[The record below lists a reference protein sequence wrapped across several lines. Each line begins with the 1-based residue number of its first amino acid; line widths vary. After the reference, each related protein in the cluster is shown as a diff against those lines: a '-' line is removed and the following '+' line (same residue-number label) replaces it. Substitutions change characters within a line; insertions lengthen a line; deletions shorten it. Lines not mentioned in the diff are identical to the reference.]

1 MILWTPNTI
10 GGAATAPT
18 AIQGSATAVLL
29 SCAAMPGKC
38 LYLDLRGTAP
48 DPGEGWQFVRLADVG
63 PGAGGRW
70 DEVVVHAGSLAELR
84 RALPWIPF
92 LGRARQV
99 TVEVTATDRPDGLRA
114 PAAVGRRVPVETRLT
129 RDGDGVRVVVV
140 LPKPTEVGMTVRAVL
155 STGLRG
161 SHRTAGLR
169 VGIAAPAAL
178 SWGAGDAAVSAAL
191 DADPAGFDV
200 VVGAAGP
207 GLPPVDTAVCAP
219 RGFVPAG
226 TDLAMLTASAA
237 GLELASPAGRR
248 VLDPLVG
255 VTENDVRALR
265 AARAVRTAGDGPGLG
280 LALAQLCVA
289 GVPVSAPELPAAV
302 AAGLGDDLAARLRA
316 ADPAQFADERDR
328 ESWSVDTRR
337 TALARFA
344 PEEYWARVATERA
357 VPAAPATVSVLLA
370 TRRTA
375 LLPFALA
382 QIARQDWADL
392 QTVLVLHGPSADDPA
407 VRAALAGFP
416 RPIEVVPV
424 DTGVVFGHALNAGLA
439 RCAGDFVTK
448 FDDDDWYGRHHV
460 ADLVAAH
467 RHSGAQLVGVPGY
480 YVYLAGPDLTVRW
493 TQVATEAPTV
503 WVHGGTMLLAR
514 ADLAALGA
522 WPGVPVGEDAHLLAA
537 VRAAG
542 GSIYGIH
549 DLGFCYFRGGD
560 HTWMPTEGDSRWL
573 DLDLPRWPGF
583 APPPQLDPLP
593 HPWLRS

>member
-1 MILWTPNTI
+1 
-10 GGAATAPT
+10 
-18 AIQGSATAVLL
+18 
-29 SCAAMPGKC
+29 MPGKC
-38 LYLDLRGTAP
+38 LYLDLRGPAS
-48 DPGEGWQFVRLADVG
+48 DPVEGWEFVQVADLG
-63 PGAGGRW
+63 PGPGGRW

-99 TVEVTATDRPDGLRA
+99 TVAVDATDRPDGLRA
-114 PAAVGRRVPVETRLT
+114 PAAVGRRVPVETRVA

-155 STGLRG
+155 GTGLRG

-169 VGIAAPAAL
+169 VGIGASTAL

-191 DADPAGFDV
+191 DAAGFDV
-200 VVGAAGP
+200 VVGAEFA

-219 RGFVPAG
+219 RGFAPAG
-226 TDLAMLTASAA
+226 PDLATLTASPGGLVLAA
-237 GLELASPAGRR
+237 PTGSRL
-248 VLDPLVG
+248 LDPLVG

-265 AARAVRTAGDGPGLG
+265 AARAVRATGDGPGLG
-280 LALAQLCVA
+280 RALSQLCVA

-302 AAGLGDDLAARLRA
+302 ANELGDDLATRLRA
-316 ADPAQFADERDR
+316 ADPMHLADERDR
-328 ESWSVDTRR
+328 ESWSIDARR
-337 TALARFA
+337 RALSRFA
-344 PEEYWARVATERA
+344 PDEYWARVATE
-357 VPAAPATVSVLLA
+357 PATTTVSVLLA

-382 QIARQDWADL
+382 QIARQDWANL
-392 QTVLVLHGPSADDPA
+392 QLVLVLHGPSPDDPA
-407 VRAALAGFP
+407 VRAALAAFP
-416 RPIEVVPV
+416 HPIEVVPV
-424 DTGVVFGHALNAGLA
+424 DAGVVFGHALNAGLA
-439 RCAGDFVTK
+439 RCAGDYVTK
-448 FDDDDWYGRHHV
+448 FDDDDWYGRHHIT
-460 ADLVAAH
+460 DLVQAH
-467 RHSGAQLVGVPGY
+467 RHSGAELVGVPGY
-480 YVYLAGPDLTVRW
+480 YVYLAGPNLTVRW

-514 ADLAALGA
+514 ADLVALGA

-542 GSIYGIH
+542 GAIYGIH

-560 HTWMPTEGDSRWL
+560 HTWMPTEGDARWL